1 MARSR
6 RPDIAGAT
14 HHVTARGNGRQI
26 VFRDDADRR
35 AFLRLLREVIERW
48 EWKCLTYCL
57 MDNHFH
63 LLVTTPEPTLAVGM
77 QRLNGRYAQH
87 FNARHRQSGHLWQGR
102 YHSELVERDPHLLEA
117 VRYIALNPGPIGHV
131 RAPGS
136 VALGRTPCSG
146 RTGAGCLRRRTGDAR
161 LLRLQ
166 RRRGSGPLPRVHR
179 QRRRGSNPI
188 SKEGL
193 TPFI

>member
-1 MARSR
+1 MPRTR
-6 RPDIAGAT
+6 RPDIAGGT
-14 HHVTARGNGRQI
+14 HHVTARGNGRQT

-35 AFLRLLREVIERW
+35 AFLSLVREVVERW

-102 YHSELVERDPHLLEA
+102 YHSELVQRDSHLLEA
-117 VRYIALNPGPIGHV
+117 VRYIALNPV
-131 RAPGS
+131 RSGLCERPEAWRWGAHRALAGLEPAAF
-136 VALGRTPCSG
+136 VAVPETLGYFASNGGVG
-146 RTGAGCLRRRTGDAR
+146 RVRYRAFIDSAVEDLTQFLK
-161 LLRLQ
+161 
-166 RRRGSGPLPRVHR
+166 RV
-179 QRRRGSNPI
+179 
-188 SKEGL
+188 
-193 TPFI
+193 